1 MTWRRIALWSLLG
14 LLVAAGLFVA
24 FRPQPVQVDLLVAER
39 GPLIVT
45 VDEEGETRVKDV
57 FVLSAPLAGLA
68 LRIELEPGDLIVAD
82 ETVVTQIEPIDPA
95 FLDVR
100 SEAEAEAA
108 VETALAARGLAAAE
122 VEKARAELDFAQ
134 SELDRARALIRSET
148 ISERALDTAER
159 AFRTEKAA
167 LDTAHAALRMRDWEL
182 EQARRRLISPSE
194 TVRDFEACQ
203 CVDITAPVDGRVLRV
218 IQESEAVVEGGD
230 PLIEIGDPRDLE
242 VVVDL
247 LSEDAVKVRAGQRV
261 LLENWGGPEALEGVV
276 ERVEPYGF
284 TKVSAL
290 GIEEQRVN
298 VVIAFAGEPEGWAR
312 LGHGFRV
319 EARVVL
325 WEGEEVLRVPL
336 TALFRD
342 GQDWAL
348 FVVQDGRAARRQVT
362 LGQRNG
368 LEAQILE
375 GLTEGEQ
382 VVLHPSDQVTEGV
395 LLTPRG

>member
-194 TVRDFEACQ
+194 AVRDFEACQ